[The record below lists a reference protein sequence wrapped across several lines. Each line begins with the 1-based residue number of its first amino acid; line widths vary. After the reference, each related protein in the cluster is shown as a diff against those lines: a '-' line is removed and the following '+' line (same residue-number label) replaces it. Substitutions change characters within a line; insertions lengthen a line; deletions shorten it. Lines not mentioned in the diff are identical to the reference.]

1 MLSIKPVHPLSQ
13 PICMTLTIAAA
24 KGNTLFT
31 FFELL
36 EQYVKCGVFK
46 YEITRILVE
55 LAQSFKQCVVVGIDQ
70 RQVLDV
76 QHGDNIL
83 TVALVHGYPRVS

>member
-1 MLSIKPVHPLSQ
+1 MIK
-13 PICMTLTIAAA
+13 TIPAA
-24 KGNTLFT
+24 KGNKLFT

-36 EQYVKCGVFK
+36 EQYVECSVFK

-55 LAQSFKQCVVVGIDQ
+55 LAQRFKQCVVVGIDQ

-83 TVALVHGYPRVS
+83 TVALVHGNPRVS